1 MKKFFMLKTTA
12 LFIPI
17 LFLSIAFSACKDD
30 NLEFIQAEIELPD
43 DANLMELEQWSYS
56 IPFEIKS
63 DSEWEI
69 DFSFDD
75 GKYICYAYPNKGV
88 GNATVKICVLD
99 NWTDYRRNGEMYITF
114 PKDESKNQVIKLS
127 QKCNLDN
134 DENLTEIKDGDRI
147 YAVGYGY
154 NFLGEYASANSVS
167 LNPIVM
173 IDACSDRVNTGGV
186 NASFEAKT
194 YSGSSVTEL
203 MNELNADAKFEGKYF
218 GFKGEV
224 GATFG
229 MRDFSNKNNEYAISY
244 VEVAQQNIFLQMN
257 RDEIIM
263 DYMTDAAY
271 EAINGL
277 PHKGKRGEIP
287 TSYPSTPEGLKKLVQ
302 DYGTHLILKAR
313 LGGKLKY
320 RMTVDVSKVEGSYD
334 LKAFANCSYK
344 NSFIKTSASVSD
356 SLHSSYNQNSK
367 ACEVKVFVQGGGKA
381 EALKLGSNG
390 GDNDANL
397 KAWQTSLTDIKN
409 QTLVG
414 LDINDGMIPLYDLV
428 NTNIEGGKA
437 RYNVLKAYITG
448 DTEGLEAATSEALG
462 LDLNYETGT
471 VAHLKEIPIFDDSHA
486 SNSLIKD
493 VYIQGQNVARVC
505 EEFIPVID
513 KTKRVTVIYPVVSNK
528 VKYNMG
534 YFVGDAKHKPAK
546 VCWDGM
552 SLSVVECKDQ
562 PIGKKKELYIRGAA
576 FMDSNKGDEQLEST
590 VSEYKWSAPGYNG
603 SYKYSLVKIFNKIW
617 MRENYKGNRKEDGD
631 KFGNNY
637 NLEPVWA
644 SWNGSSQCY
653 YSEAMVMENPNSR
666 YPFAPKNW
674 RVPYGEDYQS
684 IIETLQENQ
693 IQLSTAKAFYPDWRG
708 GILGFHHIYVGH
720 RYVADPN
727 IAWNVETTWYA
738 IIKKNNSTKYE
749 WDGVFAFDEKEESV
763 GQHWWIWDD
772 RCIPVRF
779 VQNIQ

>member
-1 MKKFFMLKTTA
+1 MKKFISFKAIVLFVSMLACSITFTA
-12 LFIPI
+12 C
-17 LFLSIAFSACKDD
+17 SDD
-30 NLEFIQAEIELPD
+30 ELIGIQAEVELPSD
-43 DANLMELEQWSYS
+43 VNLMELEQWSYS

-63 DSEWEI
+63 DTEWEI
-69 DFSFDD
+69 DFLFDD
-75 GKYICYAYPNKGV
+75 GRYICYAYPNKGV
-88 GNATVKICVLD
+88 GDATVKICVLD
-99 NWTDYRRNGEMYITF
+99 NWSDERRTGEMYITF
-114 PKDESKNQVIKLS
+114 PKDESKNQIIKLS

-134 DENLTEIKDGDRI
+134 DENLTEVTDGDRI

-167 LNPIVM
+167 INPIVM
-173 IDACSDRVNTGGV
+173 IETCSNRVNTGGV
-186 NASFEAKT
+186 NASYEAKT
-194 YSGSSVTEL
+194 YSGSSVSEL

-229 MRDFSNKNNEYAISY
+229 MKDFSNNNNEYAISY

-287 TSYPSTPEGLKKLVQ
+287 TSYPSTAEGFKKLVQ

-334 LKAFANCSYK
+334 LKAFANCSYN
-344 NSFIKTSASVSD
+344 NSFIKTSANVSD
-356 SLHSSYNQNSK
+356 SLHSSYKRNEK
-367 ACEVKVFVQGGGKA
+367 ACEVKVLVQGGGKS

-390 GDNDANL
+390 GDNDANI
-397 KAWQTSLTDIKN
+397 KAWQNTLVDVKN

-428 NTNIEGGKA
+428 NKNIEGGEA
-437 RYNVLKAYITG
+437 RYKALKAYITG

-462 LDLNYETGT
+462 IDMNYETGN
-471 VAHLKEIPIFDDSHA
+471 VAHIKELPDFDDA
-486 SNSLIKD
+486 KANNSLIKD
-493 VYIQGQNVARVC
+493 VYVGGQHVARIC

-513 KTKRVTVIYPVVSNK
+513 KTKRVVVVYPVLSNK

-534 YFVGDAKHKPAK
+534 YFIGDATHRPAK
-546 VCWDGM
+546 VCWDGG
-552 SLSVVECKDQ
+552 SLSVTECKGQ
-562 PIGKKKELYIRGAA
+562 PIGRKKELYLRGAN
-576 FMDSNKGDEQLEST
+576 FMDASTDEQVEGNI
-590 VSEYKWSAPGYNG
+590 SEYKWSAPGYNA
-603 SYKYSLVKIFNKIW
+603 SYQYSLVKIFDKIW
-617 MRENYKGNRKEDGD
+617 MRENYKGNHKEDGD

-637 NLEPVWA
+637 NLEPIWA

-653 YSEAMVMENPNSR
+653 YSEAMVMENPNTK

-674 RVPYGEDYQS
+674 RVPYGEDYLG
-684 IIETLQENQ
+684 IISTLQDNQ
-693 IQLSTAKAFYPDWRG
+693 VQLSSAKAFYPDAQG
-708 GILGFHHIYVGH
+708 GVLGFHHIYVG
-720 RYVADPN
+720 YKYANSDA
-727 IAWNVETTWYA
+727 AWNVGETEYV
-738 IIKKNNSTKYE
+738 IIKKNETGKYE
-749 WDGVFAFDEKEESV
+749 KDGQFVFNKEAESA
-763 GQHWWIWDD
+763 GQHWWVWGDK
-772 RCIPVRF
+772 CIPVRF